1 MYDYWST
8 DNQVSDINTSAR
20 ASSFKEGSSSSAAGM
35 VNPVK
40 NFDQASGHM
49 TEGKS
54 TQVDVMKENPDPNM
68 NEEIFNWTG

>member
-8 DNQVSDINTSAR
+8 DNQVSDINTSAL
-20 ASSFKEGSSSSAAGM
+20 ASSFRSSSSAAGL
-35 VNPVK
+35 VDSVK
-40 NFDQASGHM
+40 NFDKASGHM

-54 TQVDVMKENPDPNM
+54 TQVDVMKESPNPNM